1 MFFFLHVKHRA
12 QFIHNPASYDDP
24 FFYRAVV
31 ALRQPHSASTASLRR
46 VAASNI
52 RWENIICIS
61 DFGLTGRYG
70 FGMIFVLHLKPS
82 PLGDLGFDIDKYYCD
97 AQLRHKVI
105 FWFLKSSLETKT
117 AHFIRF
123 GKKCHPRPQA
133 VSSKDKIPFEKPHWS
148 YLSQTR
154 LSKL

>member
-1 MFFFLHVKHRA
+1 MLFFLHVKHRA
-12 QFIHNPASYDDP
+12 QSIANSALYDDP
-24 FFYRAVV
+24 FFYHAVV

-52 RWENIICIS
+52 RLENIICIS
-61 DFGLTGRYG
+61 NFGPKIGYA
-70 FGMIFVLHLKPS
+70 FGIIFVLHLKPS

-133 VSSKDKIPFEKPHWS
+133 VSSKDKIPFKKPH
-148 YLSQTR
+148 
-154 LSKL
+154 

>member
-1 MFFFLHVKHRA
+1 M
-12 QFIHNPASYDDP
+12 
-24 FFYRAVV
+24 
-31 ALRQPHSASTASLRR
+31 
-46 VAASNI
+46 
-52 RWENIICIS
+52 ICIS
-61 DFGLTGRYG
+61 DFALTGPYG

-133 VSSKDKIPFEKPHWS
+133 VSSKDKIPFEEPH
-148 YLSQTR
+148 
-154 LSKL
+154 